1 MEGGLKT
8 LQRSVFPR
16 RPARKRANPD
26 QVCTSL
32 SFEEP
37 KKTPKSYSFFN
48 LLVNVPQVS
57 FNIVKKNIDFPDGRD
72 YTLFE

>member
-1 MEGGLKT
+1 
-8 LQRSVFPR
+8 
-16 RPARKRANPD
+16 
-26 QVCTSL
+26 L
-32 SFEEP
+32 S
-37 KKTPKSYSFFN
+37 TPFAEKYFVFN